1 MIVEFW
7 GHEFKINILLGCIGG
22 FLIAVV
28 SSMFGFGGGPF
39 MVPLMT
45 VGLGL
50 PMYVVVGSSLLA
62 IFFNTLMGTTRH
74 YMFGNFDCD
83 VLSHHVPGRDTR
95 RLHRTADRKTR
106 QPPRR
111 QKDSGRRA
119 SDSWRSTCWEYIK
132 LLGEMTMIDTSVL
145 LDDVAFAK
153 AILEKKELSNADIV
167 FSLRNLL
174 RMKYYP
180 VAVKF
185 FFSEE

>member
-7 GHEFKINILLGCIGG
+7 GHEFKINVLLGCIGG

-74 YMFGNFDCD
+74 YMFGNFDAIFFLIMFPAAILGGFIAPQIAKR
-83 VLSHHVPGRDTR
+83 VSPLVVKRIAVAG
-95 RLHRTADRKTR
+95 LLILALN
-106 QPPRR
+106 
-111 QKDSGRRA
+111 
-119 SDSWRSTCWEYIK
+119 
-132 LLGEMTMIDTSVL
+132 LLGV
-145 LDDVAFAK
+145 
-153 AILEKKELSNADIV
+153 
-167 FSLRNLL
+167 
-174 RMKYYP
+174 Y
-180 VAVKF
+180 
-185 FFSEE
+185 